1 MTFQEEFLAL
11 LKKHGIA
18 YDERYLWE
26 RKSAVPAGL
35 ALDGH
40 RVPNVETLGYCHFS
54 LREQERR
61 STVPTEKGAPATM
74 AQSQRAPPSRGSR
87 LILSPRLQQRGRAA
101 LEVVQGLSPPCIC
114 PRGTCRQ

>member
-74 AQSQRAPPSRGSR
+74 S
-87 LILSPRLQQRGRAA
+87 
-101 LEVVQGLSPPCIC
+101 
-114 PRGTCRQ
+114 